1 MSPFLADCIVYLMVG
16 FVLLY
21 PMYRVYSIYL
31 ILKYVSKHIAI
42 FTCNALIALIS
53 PKEDTSLIKE
63 KPTEEKP
70 TEEKYN
76 NTDISEALGWQ

>member
-21 PMYRVYSIYL
+21 PLYRLYSIYL
-31 ILKYVSKHIAI
+31 ILGYVIKHTAL

-53 PKEDTSLIKE
+53 PKEDTSLIKG
-63 KPTEEKP
+63 KSTEEKP
-70 TEEKYN
+70 AEEKST